1 MNDLLKRHI
10 VETPDFPQAG
20 ILFRDISPLLRHHF
34 TQTLDALDALLSAGE
49 WRDVDA
55 IAGVD
60 ARGFILGAALA
71 ARRGLGFLPVRK
83 AGKLPPPLQRLSY
96 KLEYGKAT
104 LEMQQGQG
112 RLLLVDDV
120 YATGGTLGAA
130 ADLCVASG
138 HVLRAVIVLVDLR
151 LTGQAARIG
160 DRPVRAVLHYGGP
173 E

>member
-1 MNDLLKRHI
+1 VKDFLKRRI
-10 VETPDFPQAG
+10 VETQDFPEAG

-34 TQTLDALDALLSAGE
+34 AQTLDALDALLSAEE
-49 WRDVDA
+49 WQGIDA
-55 IAGVD
+55 VAGVD

-71 ARRGLGFLPVRK
+71 ARRGLGFLPIRK

-96 KLEYGKAT
+96 TLEYAEAT
-104 LEMQQGQG
+104 LEMQQGRG

-138 HVLRAVIVLVDLR
+138 HELRAVIVLVDLR
-151 LTGQAARIG
+151 LTGQPARIG
-160 DRPVRAVLHYGGP
+160 DRAVRAVLHYGGQ